1 MVDYLD
7 ELEGKSI
14 FALREARRSY
24 KKIGVLCSMGKDS
37 LTVLWL
43 IRKAFFGEVPFK
55 VIHIDTGFKFPEIY
69 EFRDRLVKE
78 WGLDLV
84 VARNDE
90 ALKKGIS
97 PDKVAKFLCCS
108 ELKTNALKQLLK
120 KEKFDALILGIRRD
134 EHGIRSKERYFS
146 PRDKDFKWNVSKESN
161 AGDSGFEA
169 LQDSE
174 MSGWS
179 IFGTEFKD
187 ADHVR
192 IHPIL
197 HWGEKEIWEYVLR
210 EKIPV
215 VGLYF
220 SKGGKRYRSIGCAP
234 CCKPVDSNAS
244 TVEEIVKELGETSVR
259 ERSGRSQDK
268 ENEFTMQKLRS
279 LGYM

>member
-1 MVDYLD
+1 MNDYLD
-7 ELEGKSI
+7 ELESKTI
-14 FALREARRSY
+14 FALREAKSSY
-24 KKIGVLCSMGKDS
+24 KNIGVLWSIGKDS
-37 LTVLWL
+37 TSLLWM

-69 EFRDRLVKE
+69 EFRDKMAKE

-84 VARNDE
+84 VAKNDE
-90 ALKKGIS
+90 AMKKGVS
-97 PDKVAKFLCCS
+97 PDKVAKFLCCN
-108 ELKTNALKQLLK
+108 ELKTNALKQLLE

-134 EHGIRSKERYFS
+134 EHGIRAKERYFS
-146 PRDKDFKWNVSKESN
+146 PRDKDFQWKVSKESN
-161 AGDSGFEA
+161 SGDSGFEA

-179 IFGTEFKD
+179 LFGKEFKD

-197 HWGEKEIWEYVLR
+197 HWTEQDIWQYVQR
-210 EKIPV
+210 EKIPMV
-215 VGLYF
+215 SLYF
-220 SKGGKRYRSIGCAP
+220 AKDGKRYRSIGCSP
-234 CCKPVDSNAS
+234 CCKPVDSNAA
-244 TVEEIVKELGETSVR
+244 TIDEIVKELEETKVR